1 MNVDTVWDYIT
12 RILFLIV
19 SFSSG
24 LLSLIAVL
32 LCLLASMVVHGFRLY
47 GPGTVGLHDDEDDAM
62 FLIDNGSQ

>member
-12 RILFLIV
+12 CFRLLIV
-19 SFSSG
+19 SISSG
-24 LLSLIAVL
+24 LVSLIAVL

-47 GPGTVGLHDDEDDAM
+47 GSGTVGLHDDEDDAM